1 MIYFGQ
7 DSDSERPGDGERKA
21 PHRHPHPVNLRQ
33 PPAAVRVVTTGRQ
46 PEVAA

>member
-21 PHRHPHPVNLRQ
+21 SHPHPVNAPQR
-33 PPAAVRVVTTGRQ
+33 PAAVRVVTTGRQ